1 VREDFEGYALEAHC
15 ARRPDGRYAVG
26 VTIER
31 EVDGKPLRHLFEDP
45 GVSFI
50 LQVEAE
56 LEALSLGRKL
66 VRRGSAGF

>member
-1 VREDFEGYALEAHC
+1 MREDFEGYALEAHC

-26 VTIER
+26 VTVER

-45 GVSFI
+45 SVSFV

-66 VRRGSAGF
+66 VRRGGAGF

>member
-1 VREDFEGYALEAHC
+1 MREDFEGYALEAHC
-15 ARRPDGRYAVG
+15 ARHPDGRYAVG
-26 VTIER
+26 VTVER

-45 GVSFI
+45 SVSFV

-66 VRRGSAGF
+66 VRRGGAGF

>member
-26 VTIER
+26 VTVER

-45 GVSFI
+45 SVSFL

-66 VRRGSAGF
+66 VRRGGAGF

>member
-1 VREDFEGYALEAHC
+1 MREQFEGYALEAHC

-26 VTIER
+26 LTVER